1 MQRMDAT
8 WIKPLIK
15 IGLVVLFMALCFGW
29 YWVKFYRIGRHIAQ
43 AIEKGDVAAL
53 RILLQKNRSYLVDD
67 DYELLVSYLM
77 VAMMENSTDCMKELL
92 SLGGNAAHL
101 QERLKET
108 DDVELLNLC
117 VQHGSPEMLRLLL
130 ESGMKPETETES
142 PWLSCIVHGS
152 VEKARVLVELGADKI
167 TESQSQE
174 AHGNSPLHAVVY
186 GWFYNPEESLAMLR
200 YLLHEYGADVNACSI
215 SGNTPLDLACDETHV
230 GYEKND
236 ELRRLLTEA
245 GGKRGRNLRV
255 PVPTYSGRVFVKGE
269 LPDVATIAKAWPEGV
284 TITAHT
290 GQWNADTL
298 RESLDESPLKD
309 EVIAQIMSHTAY
321 VEVAVLGNVN
331 DDPVSV
337 AERALTA
344 LFLFET
350 MPGVVGV
357 QFQSFIGSAFKG
369 EPGELMPYNLV
380 GVALGR
386 TEDDEY
392 LLATQGMTDYGL
404 PEVEL
409 EMPESVYEK
418 RLTPF
423 EPLADVLYQLMRGT
437 SAIEPGHTMT
447 LCNLYS
453 EVEWGTLVTTGCE
466 GYRVV
471 MYDEATAEHLLKPEK
486 S

>member
-1 MQRMDAT
+1 MDAT

-29 YWVKFYRIGRHIAQ
+29 YWVKFYRIGRQISQ
-43 AIEKGDVAAL
+43 VIEKGDAAAL
-53 RILLQKNRSYLVDD
+53 RLLLQKNRSYLVDD
-67 DYELLVSYLM
+67 DYELLVSYLT
-77 VAMMENSTDCMKELL
+77 VAVMENSPDCMKELL
-92 SLGGNAAHL
+92 ALGGNAAHL
-101 QERLKET
+101 QERLKEV

-117 VQHGSPEMLRLLL
+117 VQHGSSEMLRLLL

-269 LPDVATIAKAWPEGV
+269 LPDVAAIAAAMPEGL
-284 TITAHT
+284 TITPHD
-290 GQWNADTL
+290 GPWNADTL
-298 RESLDESPLKD
+298 RESLKESPLKD
-309 EVIAQIMSHTAY
+309 EVIAQIMSHSAY
-321 VEVAVLGNVN
+321 VEVAVQGRENE
-331 DDPVSV
+331 DPVTV

-344 LFLFET
+344 LYLFET

-369 EPGELMPYNLV
+369 EPEELMPYNLI

-386 TEDDEY
+386 TDDDEY
-392 LLATQGMTDYGL
+392 LLATQGLTDYGL

-409 EMPESVYEK
+409 EMPASVYDK
-418 RLTPF
+418 RLSPF
-423 EPLADVLYQLMRGT
+423 EPLGDVLYQLMRGT

-453 EVEWGTLVTTGCE
+453 EVEWCTLVTTGCE

-471 MYDEATAEHLLKPEK
+471 MYDEATPSHLLKPEN
-486 S
+486 

>member
-1 MQRMDAT
+1 MLCMDAT

-29 YWVKFYRIGRHIAQ
+29 YWVKFYRIGRQISQ
-43 AIEKGDVAAL
+43 VIEKGDAAAL
-53 RILLQKNRSYLVDD
+53 RLLLQKNRSYLVDD
-67 DYELLVSYLM
+67 DYELLVSYLT
-77 VAMMENSTDCMKELL
+77 VAVMENSPDCMKELL

-130 ESGMKPETETES
+130 ESGMNPETETES
-142 PWLSCIVHGS
+142 PWLGCIVHGS

-269 LPDVATIAKAWPEGV
+269 LPDVAAIAAAMPESL
-284 TITAHT
+284 TITAHA

-298 RESLDESPLKD
+298 RESLKESPLKD
-309 EVIAQIMSHTAY
+309 EVIAQIMSHSAY
-321 VEVAVLGNVN
+321 VEVAVQGRENE
-331 DDPVSV
+331 DPVTV

-344 LFLFET
+344 LYMFET

-369 EPGELMPYNLV
+369 EPEELMPYNLV

-386 TEDDEY
+386 TEDDDY
-392 LLATQGMTDYGL
+392 LLATQGMTDFGL

-409 EMPESVYEK
+409 EMPASVYEK
-418 RLTPF
+418 RLSPF
-423 EPLADVLYQLMRGT
+423 EPLGDVLYQLMRGT

-453 EVEWGTLVTTGCE
+453 EVEWRSLVTTGSE

-471 MYDEATAEHLLKPEK
+471 MYDEATPSHLLKPEN
-486 S
+486 